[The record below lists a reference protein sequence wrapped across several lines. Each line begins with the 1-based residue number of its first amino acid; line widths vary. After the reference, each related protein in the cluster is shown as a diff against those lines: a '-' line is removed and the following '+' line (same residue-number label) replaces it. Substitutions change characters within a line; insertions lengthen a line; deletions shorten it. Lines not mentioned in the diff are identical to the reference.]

1 VIDDF
6 LINLINNKN
15 YDLTFCVNLSDKW
28 EMNRK
33 NFKINFQRN
42 KIHLPLDLC
51 MMINDL
57 TNDLEEIRTHRN
69 SLLRVVSS
77 MQNQIPHNNDSI
89 TTIQN
94 QTRECYSRITQR
106 LLKLENKFRVY
117 LRNGS

>member
-6 LINLINNKN
+6 LINSINNKN